1 MRRPWLVAVV
11 AASLLLALG
20 AACTDGD
27 DSFGQV
33 FAGRTPLSPGVR
45 ISPAAEGASP
55 AATGNGG
62 HAPTPAAT
70 VQGTATP
77 EATAAATLGPA
88 TPGSDGTSVVACGD
102 VLAPLDKQHRLEP
115 DCVPAALEAL
125 PPALASGEQFLV
137 PGAAAALVEMFAAAA
152 VEGHHLVVV
161 SSFRSYETQQ
171 STFQSHVEMF
181 GLAHAER
188 ISARPG
194 HSEHQLGA
202 TVDIASASVGFELLE
217 AFGDTP
223 EGQWLVDHGHEFG
236 FVISYPAGLEAVTG
250 YAYEPWHLRWVG
262 RETAAAV
269 RSSGLTLGE
278 FLLN

>member
-11 AASLLLALG
+11 VASLLLALG
-20 AACTDGD
+20 AACSDGD
-27 DSFGQV
+27 DGFGQV
-33 FAGRTPLSPGVR
+33 FGGRTPSSPGVR
-45 ISPAAEGASP
+45 VVPAAGGTSP
-55 AATGNGG
+55 AATVNGG

-77 EATAAATLGPA
+77 VATAAA
-88 TPGSDGTSVVACGD
+88 TPGSDGTSVVTCGD
-102 VLAPLDKQHRLEP
+102 ILAPLDKQHRLEP
-115 DCVPAALEAL
+115 DCVPAALQAL
-125 PPALASGEQFLV
+125 PADFSSGEQFLI
-137 PGAAAALVEMFAAAA
+137 PGAAAALFEMFAAAA
-152 VEGHHLVVV
+152 VEGHNLVVV
-161 SSFRSYETQQ
+161 SSFRSYQTQQ
-171 STFQSHVEMF
+171 NTFQSHVDMF

-188 ISARPG
+188 VSARPG

-217 AFGDTP
+217 AFGDTA
-223 EGQWLVDHGHEFG
+223 EGQWLADHGFEFG

-250 YAYEPWHLRWVG
+250 YGYEPWHLRWVG
-262 RETAAAV
+262 METAAAV